1 MGDFDSYVA
10 YINFEYQ
17 QVVDGGYILAG
28 AFETTNTSYDLSYYA
43 FNLKMF
49 EKPYAY
55 GFATQMGEDPTTGE
69 PVEQF
74 VWPLEMGTMI
84 EKTYTYGEPS
94 SAQPEEVQARAKAFE
109 PVSFEAAKKQIADI
123 KGLAVCP
130 NCKESVNADVAY
142 CPKCGTKLEEEA
154 FDVEDVLEEVEDIFE
169 DIVEEVID

>member
-1 MGDFDSYVA
+1 MLFEDKSDEANEYVDLNGYWMGDFDSYVA

-109 PVSFEAAKKQIADI
+109 PVSFEAAKKQIA
-123 KGLAVCP
+123 
-130 NCKESVNADVAY
+130 VNNALYTSLKVAF
-142 CPKCGTKLEEEA
+142 KK
-154 FDVEDVLEEVEDIFE
+154 
-169 DIVEEVID
+169 